1 MTRFDNDDN
10 VNGSWHLQNF
20 SRTLRIFRT
29 TEKKVHLYNFEI
41 TSVSSSKPEWL
52 PTETSQRVSSQRV
65 GLDLYLDYNPEILK
79 YVWEFF
85 FSLYWINIIQH
96 FYFDELGGR
105 SRSSTNWSFRKKEFK
120 AGYCAVGDY
129 TALCFVSKIRCTGR
143 LLIFPYLR
151 IIPVFNI
158 KHEDSDLRWLFDPPP
173 STAKTTIW

>member
-41 TSVSSSKPEWL
+41 TSVHQKPEWL

-65 GLDLYLDYNPEILK
+65 GLDLYLDYNPENFKIRLRI
-79 YVWEFF
+79 F